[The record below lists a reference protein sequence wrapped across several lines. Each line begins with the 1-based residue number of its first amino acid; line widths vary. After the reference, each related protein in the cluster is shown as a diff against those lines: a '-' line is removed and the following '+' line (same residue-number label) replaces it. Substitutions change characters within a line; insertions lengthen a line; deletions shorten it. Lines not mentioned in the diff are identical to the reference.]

1 VVFVAL
7 VFMNK
12 KGGPEKPSPDATF
25 SRHAPPSLT
34 VPPAVASVVPPALPQ
49 LSRKAVI
56 AARKKF
62 TVAVVRFDALHEYGS
77 GSDYARIRISNHSD
91 KQLPVLTLRARRL
104 DASGQL
110 VSWSRGQI
118 SIPDLLPGETKEVDF
133 YPPGHFPG
141 VSEIVVDIESVIDP
155 RDEEFFTELPARARG
170 SDVSQRSVRSSS
182 AILPSTGKQIAVIGT
197 PADSVLEWRGK
208 PLAISQ
214 VGTDDDGLLVEWQYS
229 DQTYLM
235 GRRSVGGVEVY
246 RVIKVTT
253 RR

>member
-1 VVFVAL
+1 
-7 VFMNK
+7 
-12 KGGPEKPSPDATF
+12 
-25 SRHAPPSLT
+25 
-34 VPPAVASVVPPALPQ
+34 
-49 LSRKAVI
+49 
-56 AARKKF
+56 
-62 TVAVVRFDALHEYGS
+62 
-77 GSDYARIRISNHSD
+77 
-91 KQLPVLTLRARRL
+91 
-104 DASGQL
+104 
-110 VSWSRGQI
+110 
-118 SIPDLLPGETKEVDF
+118 LLPGETKEVDF

-155 RDEEFFTELPARARG
+155 RDEQFFTELPARASG
-170 SDVSQRSVRSSS
+170 SDVSQRNLRSSS
-182 AILPSTGKQIAVIGT
+182 ANSPSIGRQIAVIGT